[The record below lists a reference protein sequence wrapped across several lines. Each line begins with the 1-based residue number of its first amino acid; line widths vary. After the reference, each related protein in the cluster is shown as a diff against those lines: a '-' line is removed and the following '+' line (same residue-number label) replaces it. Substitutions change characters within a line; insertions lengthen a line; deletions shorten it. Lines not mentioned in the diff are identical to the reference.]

1 MGKKTEKPV
10 VAPAK
15 AIAKPATKAAPVAP
29 AALAKEIVIK
39 KSVAK
44 AAPVAKSVVT
54 TKAVVAKAAPKAAPK
69 AKPAAKKVAAP
80 TFEEIQKQAYFVA
93 ERRLVNG
100 LQGDSASDWIQA
112 EKELISAAQ

>member
-15 AIAKPATKAAPVAP
+15 AITKPATKATPVAP

-54 TKAVVAKAAPKAAPK
+54 TKAVVAKAAPK